1 MAGNSRYGIAVSL
14 EGVLLP
20 TLLASLMAPHH
31 LDMKDPAARLS
42 VRRRGENHEAVW
54 IAAFAQQRQSEAG
67 RQHIS
72 GGLSV
77 GLTA

>member
-1 MAGNSRYGIAVSL
+1 
-14 EGVLLP
+14 
-20 TLLASLMAPHH
+20 
-31 LDMKDPAARLS
+31 MKDPAARLS